1 MGMAA
6 SQARL
11 LTITARLHDV
21 EYAAQSIQNAKIA
34 LATQSDQVYQAYL
47 AALDATT
54 LTVKDSNGQTIVAN
68 FNTLCGINAAKVG
81 NYRYTLKDEKGR
93 LIVPDDIAADYQS
106 FLQTGGDDA
115 YDFAYYMLSGGD
127 TDFNKLHEEEDNVK
141 NANPKEFQT
150 DLVDLL
156 KKVFS
161 LNPNYTYDN
170 SLSVSDNEDQIGSS
184 MSQFLAGYNQDDPD
198 WQDFVSVSK
207 DLREAW
213 EKYEAA
219 KNGQEYKLYQRH
231 GEEVYK
237 AIGMEDDYNSDDFQY
252 YVNIFKQIE
261 ANGGAYIEISEFN
274 GIDGIGV
281 AATDSDWLQNMIKS
295 GRITIDIASIDK
307 NGNLSF
313 ASTGVPS
320 DERLE
325 YTTTTTIDK
334 SAYAK
339 AEAEYE
345 HKTREI
351 NQKDKKFDME
361 LSKLETERSA
371 LTTEYESVKKVTK
384 DNIERTFGIF
394 S

>member
-1 MGMAA
+1 
-6 SQARL
+6 
-11 LTITARLHDV
+11 
-21 EYAAQSIQNAKIA
+21 
-34 LATQSDQVYQAYL
+34 
-47 AALDATT
+47 
-54 LTVKDSNGQTIVAN
+54 
-68 FNTLCGINAAKVG
+68 
-81 NYRYTLKDEKGR
+81 
-93 LIVPDDIAADYQS
+93 
-106 FLQTGGDDA
+106 
-115 YDFAYYMLSGGD
+115 
-127 TDFNKLHEEEDNVK
+127 
-141 NANPKEFQT
+141 
-150 DLVDLL
+150 
-156 KKVFS
+156 
-161 LNPNYTYDN
+161 
-170 SLSVSDNEDQIGSS
+170 
-184 MSQFLAGYNQDDPD
+184 
-198 WQDFVSVSK
+198 
-207 DLREAW
+207 
-213 EKYEAA
+213 
-219 KNGQEYKLYQRH
+219 
-231 GEEVYK
+231 
-237 AIGMEDDYNSDDFQY
+237 
-252 YVNIFKQIE
+252 
-261 ANGGAYIEISEFN
+261 
-274 GIDGIGV
+274 
-281 AATDSDWLQNMIKS
+281 MIKS